1 MVPGGVELEIFLC
14 IYMKNI
20 SKNLDSNLE
29 KQGQIVK
36 SQKKKES
43 IYTKKRQNND
53 TFFTFY
59 TVCSI

>member
-1 MVPGGVELEIFLC
+1 MIFLC

-36 SQKKKES
+36 SQKKKRKH
-43 IYTKKRQNND
+43 IYKETTK
-53 TFFTFY
+53 
-59 TVCSI
+59 